1 MAQANIE
8 KVRWLTDLKQ
18 VATTNQTGEGYE
30 FAALQ
35 KEIEFQAVYKK
46 ESIQGS

>member
-8 KVRWLTDLKQ
+8 KVRWLTDEIQ
-18 VATTNQTGEGYE
+18 AATTNQTGEEYE
-30 FAALQ
+30 FATLQ
-35 KEIEFQAVYKK
+35 KEIEFQTVHKK